1 MSLSNFA
8 FDADSG
14 YFAAPAQTKPL
25 LHTWSLGVEWQFYIW
40 MPLIAAVIWRKAV
53 TSKPRTKVLTGAFC
67 LFALVS
73 FLWCVWQSQTD
84 LTGSAFFSLRARAW
98 EPLSGGLIALVEQ
111 RLHDDGIK
119 APKIRDAAAALG
131 WFILAACFIYPMP
144 EHQWPGF
151 PTLLPIVGAVLIV
164 AARRQG
170 FLAWSS

>member
-119 APKIRDAAAALG
+119 APKSEMPPRHWGGSYWRPASYIPCPNTNG
-131 WFILAACFIYPMP
+131 LA
-144 EHQWPGF
+144 F
-151 PTLLPIVGAVLIV
+151 PHCYQLSAP
-164 AARRQG
+164 
-170 FLAWSS
+170 FSSSPLAGRAF